1 MSPEP
6 DRLTR
11 RAVLRGAA
19 VAGAA
24 ALVHPDVSAAATR
37 PVFSRY
43 LGRLA
48 AGETPPIAAPRAF
61 TLVGVQWSE
70 PTASRI
76 ELRTRGAATGG
87 RWSPWVSASVRG
99 HDPDRAANPG
109 RGQFGEPI
117 WTGPADVVQLR
128 AAGAVDGV
136 RLHFVADPGARAAEA
151 ASAGAGAGAITTSD
165 PNTAHASGAPP
176 LAQPNLDAGPGQP
189 PIIARSAWARGHAP
203 PRHGPEYGTVKV
215 VFVHH
220 SETPN
225 GYGPG
230 QVQSILRSIFAYHRY
245 VRDYF
250 DIAYNFAVDAY
261 GRIWEARAGG
271 IDQAVIGAHAGGYN
285 AESTGIVV
293 IGSFGAA
300 APPPAALSA
309 LAGLLAWKL
318 ALHGVPA
325 LGRVPVLVTPDGAP
339 YTSYTPGSH
348 VSLPRI
354 AGHRDGDQTSCP
366 GDVLYARLP
375 AIRPRVSALTGS
387 PARLTIAAPV
397 PAHPPGTMVTVTGR
411 LTDLHSGAPL
421 GGAPLE
427 VQQLTGT
434 DTETTIATLTTDAD
448 GGWSY
453 TAAPAQNTL
462 LRALHR
468 PAPASVSDI
477 VVLAVAPAVTLTV
490 VSTAPLTV
498 TGTVAPAGPRLT
510 LDLYRVLKP
519 GRRKLVKSRQLAAS
533 DGQFTATFRRLAPGR
548 YVLLAST
555 AASARYA
562 AGAAT
567 AVPLVI
573 PVH

>member
-1 MSPEP
+1 MSREP

-11 RAVLRGAA
+11 RAVLRGVA

-24 ALVHPDVSAAATR
+24 ALVYPDVSVARTG

-43 LGRLA
+43 VGRLA
-48 AGETPPIAAPRAF
+48 AARETAVIRAPRAF
-61 TLVGVQWSE
+61 TLVGLQWSE
-70 PTASRI
+70 PAAARI
-76 ELRTRGAATGG
+76 ELRTRTAGG
-87 RWSPWVSASVRG
+87 PWSPWASASVRG
-99 HDPDRAANPG
+99 HDPDGTPATSAN
-109 RGQFGEPI
+109 FGEPI
-117 WTGPADVVQLR
+117 WSGPADLVQLR
-128 AAGAVDGV
+128 SAGAVDGV
-136 RLHFVADPGARAAEA
+136 RVHFVADPGG
-151 ASAGAGAGAITTSD
+151 ASAA
-165 PNTAHASGAPP
+165 TAHAAGALP

-189 PIIARSAWARGHAP
+189 PIIGRTAWARGQAP
-203 PRHGPEYGTVKV
+203 PRHAPEYGTIKV
-215 VFVHH
+215 AFVHH

-230 QVQSILRSIFAYHRY
+230 QVPSILRSIFAYHRY

-285 AESTGIVV
+285 FESTGIVV
-293 IGSFGAA
+293 IGSFGAV
-300 APPPAALSA
+300 APPPAAIGA
-309 LAGLLAWKL
+309 LTGLLAWKL

-325 LGRVPVLVTPDGAP
+325 LGRVPVLVSADGAP
-339 YTSYTPGSH
+339 YTSFAPGSR

-366 GDVLYARLP
+366 GDALYARLP
-375 AIRPRVSALTGS
+375 AIRPRAAALAGS

-397 PAHPPGTMVTVTGR
+397 PPHPPGTPVTVTGR
-411 LTDLHSGAPL
+411 LTDLRTGAPL
-421 GGAPLE
+421 TTAPLE
-427 VQQLTGT
+427 VQQITGT
-434 DTETTIATLTTDAD
+434 DTETTIATLTTDAA

-498 TGTVAPAGPRLT
+498 SGTVAPAGPRVT
-510 LDLYRVLKP
+510 LDLYRVQRP
-519 GRRKLVKSRQLAAS
+519 GRRKLVKSRQLAANG
-533 DGQFTATFRRLAPGR
+533 GQFTATFRRLTPGS
-548 YVLLAST
+548 YLLLAST

-562 AGAAT
+562 AGAAPPAT
-567 AVPLVI
+567 LAI
-573 PVH
+573 PAG